1 VLKRSVLIEEN
12 LMAYRIRPARNAAKE
27 VRKVALQRIEKAI
40 QALCVEPAERAEG
53 VHQARKRFKE
63 LRALLRLVREP
74 LGARFKLDNRRLRD
88 MGRCLAESRDAA
100 AMLESWDALARTDQ
114 SLFVGDA
121 FRQIRLQLQQRAA
134 PEGEV
139 HSGFEADVAQVLGE
153 LRALIQDVQHW
164 KLPGK
169 GFGLLADGIRRTYT
183 DGVRDLARAEK
194 DGSDELLHEWRK
206 RVKDHWYHCQL
217 LSPCWPDALESRAEQ
232 LKQVADALGDDHDLA
247 VMTQLMQDEPELF
260 GPPETR
266 DVLQRCIEQRRAQLQ
281 QRALRLGRR
290 LYAEPPKA
298 LVGRIGA
305 YWGIARKEQ
314 G

>member
-1 VLKRSVLIEEN
+1 
-12 LMAYRIRPARNAAKE
+12 MAYRIRPARNAAKE
-27 VRKVALQRIEKAI
+27 VRKAALGRINKAI
-40 QALCVEPAERAEG
+40 QALCVAPAERAEG

-74 LGARFKLDNRRLRD
+74 LGTRFKVDNRRLRD
-88 MGRCLAESRDAA
+88 AGRRLAESRDAA

-114 SLFVGDA
+114 PLFVSDP

-134 PEGEV
+134 PDGEA
-139 HSGFEADVAQVLGE
+139 HTGFDIEVTQVLGE
-153 LRALIQDVQHW
+153 LRSLTQDVKHW

-169 GFGLLADGIRRTYT
+169 GFGLLADGFRRTYT
-183 DGVRDLARAEK
+183 DGVRDLARAQKE
-194 DGSDELLHEWRK
+194 DSDELLHEWRK

-247 VMTQLMQDEPELF
+247 MMTQLMQREPDLF
-260 GPPETR
+260 GAPETR
-266 DVLQRCIEQRRAQLQ
+266 DLLQRCIEQRRAQLQ
-281 QRALRLGRR
+281 QRALHLGSR

-298 LVGRIGA
+298 LAARVGA
-305 YWGIARKEQ
+305 YWRIARKEQ
-314 G
+314 A

>member
-1 VLKRSVLIEEN
+1 
-12 LMAYRIRPARNAAKE
+12 MAYRIRPARNAAKE
-27 VRKVALQRIEKAI
+27 VRKAALGRINKAI
-40 QALCVEPAERAEG
+40 QALCVEPSERAEG

-74 LGARFKLDNRRLRD
+74 LGARFNVDNRRLRD
-88 MGRCLAESRDAA
+88 AGRRLAESRDAA

-114 SLFVGDA
+114 PLFVSDA
-121 FRQIRLQLQQRAA
+121 FRQIRLRLQQRAA
-134 PEGEV
+134 PDGEV
-139 HSGFEADVAQVLGE
+139 HTGFDVEVTQVLGD
-153 LRALIQDVQHW
+153 LRALTRDVQHW

-169 GFGLLADGIRRTYT
+169 GFGLLAAGFRRTYA
-183 DGVRDLARAEK
+183 DGVRDLARAQK
-194 DGSDELLHEWRK
+194 ADSDELLHEWRK

-247 VMTQLMQDEPELF
+247 VMTELMQGEPELF
-260 GPPETR
+260 GTPDTR
-266 DVLQRCIEQRRAQLQ
+266 EAVQRCIEQRRAQLQ

-298 LVGRIGA
+298 LAERVGA
-305 YWGIARKEQ
+305 YWRIARKESE
-314 G
+314 

>member
-1 VLKRSVLIEEN
+1 
-12 LMAYRIRPARNAAKE
+12 M
-27 VRKVALQRIEKAI
+27 QRIEKAI
-40 QALCVEPAERAEG
+40 QALCVEPSERAEG

-88 MGRCLAESRDAA
+88 VGRCLAESRDAA
-100 AMLESWDALARTDQ
+100 AMLESWDALSRTDQ
-114 SLFVGDA
+114 SLFVSDA

-134 PEGEV
+134 PQGEV
-139 HSGFEADVAQVLGE
+139 HATFDSDVAQVLGE
-153 LRALIQDVQHW
+153 LRALTQDVQHW

-169 GFGLLADGIRRTYT
+169 GFDLLADGLRRTYA
-183 DGVRDLARAEK
+183 DGVRDLARAQK
-194 DGSDELLHEWRK
+194 QGSDELLHEWRK

-217 LSPCWPDALESRAEQ
+217 LSPCWPEALESRAEQ
-232 LKQVADALGDDHDLA
+232 LKQLADALGDDHDLA
-247 VMTQLMQDEPELF
+247 VMTQLMQGEPELF
-260 GPPETR
+260 GVPEAR
-266 DVLQRCIEQRRAQLQ
+266 DALQRCIEQRRVQLQ

-298 LVGRIGA
+298 LAARFGA
-305 YWGIARKEQ
+305 YWRIARKDQ